1 MWMKAQKSTYKEL
14 TKGMP
19 FQLNTHDEQG
29 LMVVQKWLHLHAH
42 VLEKALSECGE
53 DP

>member
-19 FQLNTHDEQG
+19 FQSNTHDEQG
-29 LMVVQKWLHLHAH
+29 LMVSEVAPPPAR
-42 VLEKALSECGE
+42 VLEKALPECGE